1 MRECRFS
8 GIPAATRVLRKFA
21 AEVTMKAFR
30 SRPSIMSNRPD
41 EDKKAEL
48 EICNLRLSFGGV
60 VAVRDVDLTVHTGE
74 LMAVIGPN
82 GAGKTSLLNCITG
95 FYRPQQGKII
105 FNGRDITHL
114 HTHQLVGV
122 GVGRTFQNI
131 ELFPGMTVLA
141 NMTLARHIHCRYS
154 FWRSCLFSPK
164 VREEEIRHR
173 QVLEEIIDFLE
184 MQSIRKQTVG
194 SLPYGMMK
202 RVELGRA
209 LALEPR
215 LLILDEPF
223 AGMNLEEKEDMV
235 RFLLELNG
243 RWGLTMILVEHDMS
257 IVMSISRRVM
267 VLNFGEKLGEGT
279 PEEINAD
286 PEVIKAYLGDAR
298 TMD

>member
-1 MRECRFS
+1 
-8 GIPAATRVLRKFA
+8 
-21 AEVTMKAFR
+21 MKAFR
-30 SRPSIMSNRPD
+30 SRPSIMLNRPE

-48 EICNLRLSFGGV
+48 EIKNLRLSFGGV
-60 VAVRDVDLTVHTGE
+60 VAVKDVDLTVHTGE

-95 FYRPQQGKII
+95 FYHPQQGHIV
-105 FNGRDITHL
+105 FNGQDITHL

-122 GVGRTFQNI
+122 GIGRTFQNI

-141 NMTLARHIHCRYS
+141 NMTLARHIHCHYS

-164 VREEEIRHR
+164 VRREEIRHR
-173 QVLEEIIDFLE
+173 QILEEIIDFLE
-184 MQSIRKQTVG
+184 MQSIRKKTVG

-209 LALEPR
+209 LALEPK

-257 IVMSISRRVM
+257 IVMSISKRIM

-279 PEEINAD
+279 PDVVSAN
-286 PEVIKAYLGDAR
+286 PEVVKAYLGEAQKID
-298 TMD
+298 

>member
-1 MRECRFS
+1 
-8 GIPAATRVLRKFA
+8 
-21 AEVTMKAFR
+21 MKAFR
-30 SRPSIMSNRPD
+30 SRPSIMINRRE
-41 EDKKAEL
+41 EDKEAEL
-48 EICNLRLSFGGV
+48 AIQSLRLSFGGV
-60 VAVRDVDLTVHTGE
+60 VAVKDVDLSVHTGE

-95 FYRPQQGKII
+95 FYRAQQGKII
-105 FNGRDITHL
+105 FNGKDITNL
-114 HTHQLVGV
+114 HTHELVGV
-122 GVGRTFQNI
+122 GIGRTFQNI

-154 FWRSCLFSPK
+154 FIRSCFFFGSVK
-164 VREEEIRHR
+164 KEEIRHR

-184 MQSIRKQTVG
+184 MQSIRKKTVG

-223 AGMNLEEKEDMV
+223 AGMNMEEKEDMV
-235 RFLLELNG
+235 RFLLELNQ

-257 IVMSISRRVM
+257 IVMSIAQRIM
-267 VLNFGEKLGEGT
+267 VLNFGEKLGEGS
-279 PEEINAD
+279 PEEISANPD
-286 PEVIKAYLGDAR
+286 VVKAYLGEAEEL
-298 TMD
+298 

>member
-1 MRECRFS
+1 
-8 GIPAATRVLRKFA
+8 
-21 AEVTMKAFR
+21 MKAFR
-30 SRPSIMSNRPD
+30 SRPSIVINRPE

-48 EICNLRLSFGGV
+48 DIRNLRLSFGGV
-60 VAVRDVDLTVHTGE
+60 VAVKDVDLTVHSGE

-95 FYRPQQGKII
+95 FYHPQQGQII
-105 FNGRDITHL
+105 FNGQDITNL

-122 GVGRTFQNI
+122 GIGRTFQNI

-154 FWRSCLFSPK
+154 FWKSCLFSPS
-164 VREEEIRHR
+164 VRAEEIRHR
-173 QVLEEIIDFLE
+173 RILEEIIDFLE

-235 RFLLELNG
+235 RFLLELNN

-257 IVMSISRRVM
+257 IVMSISQRIM
-267 VLNFGEKLGEGT
+267 VLNFGEKLCEGD
-279 PEEINAD
+279 PESVSAH
-286 PEVIKAYLGDAR
+286 PEVIKAYLGD
-298 TMD
+298 TQSLE

>member
-1 MRECRFS
+1 
-8 GIPAATRVLRKFA
+8 
-21 AEVTMKAFR
+21 MKAFR
-30 SRPSIMSNRPD
+30 SRPSIMINRPQ

-48 EICNLRLSFGGV
+48 KIRNLRLSFGGV
-60 VAVRDVDLTVHTGE
+60 VAIKDVDLSIHTGE
-74 LMAVIGPN
+74 LMAIIGPN

-95 FYRPQQGKII
+95 FYHAQQGQII
-105 FNGRDITHL
+105 FNGQDISHL
-114 HTHQLVGV
+114 HTHRLVGV
-122 GVGRTFQNI
+122 GIGRTFQNI

-141 NMTLARHIHCRYS
+141 NMTLARHIHCSYS

-164 VREEEIRHR
+164 VRKEEIRHR
-173 QVLEEIIDFLE
+173 EILEEIIDFLE
-184 MQSIRKQTVG
+184 MQPIRKQTVG

-243 RWGLTMILVEHDMS
+243 RWGLTMVLVEHDMS
-257 IVMSISRRVM
+257 IVMSIAQRIM
-267 VLNFGEKLGEGT
+267 VLNFGEKLGEGG
-279 PEEINAD
+279 PEEISAN
-286 PEVIKAYLGDAR
+286 PEVIKAYLGDAQAIK
-298 TMD
+298 